1 MSFNNN
7 HLTFRKWNKGKT
19 NFLNENNYLEVIEL
33 CMQVLLEFM
42 NGGIFSSERAWA
54 LITGRRPRDGPPG
67 CLWSLPFASLS
78 IAKCR
83 ELGEKVFTHSG
94 LLTWLDAYA

>member
-33 CMQVLLEFM
+33 CMQVLLEF
-42 NGGIFSSERAWA
+42 NQILFFVNNCCKT
-54 LITGRRPRDGPPG
+54 LNN
-67 CLWSLPFASLS
+67 
-78 IAKCR
+78 
-83 ELGEKVFTHSG
+83 
-94 LLTWLDAYA
+94 